1 MTKVV
6 GVRFKDT
13 GKTYFFDP
21 EDLDVHKGDTVIVE
35 TEDAILACK
44 KDRNCKGS

>member
-35 TEDAILACK
+35 IPAQRRVRVE
-44 KDRNCKGS
+44 